1 MSAGNARGYLLALLL
16 GAATTL
22 SFAPVGAW
30 PIGLASLA
38 GLFYLW
44 RDGKPGNA
52 ALTGFCFGLG
62 LYGSGVSWVYIS
74 MHDYGAMPAPLAA
87 LATLLFAAYLALWPA
102 LAGYLQARLPAR
114 GLPGLAI
121 PAAWCLTEWL
131 RGWVFTGF
139 PWLGIGYAHTD
150 GPLAGLAPVVGVH
163 GLNFAAALVATLLVA
178 VTRGLVIHTP
188 WSQRWQALTALTL
201 VLCGGWL
208 CGFVGWSAPHQEPV
222 RVALLQ
228 GNIAQDLK
236 FEEGRF
242 ETTLEGYRR
251 LIEAH
256 PATLIVLPE
265 TALPRMLHTIPRG
278 YLDLLGDLA
287 RTRGADLVFGV
298 PLAESQQRYFN
309 SVVTLGAS
317 PQQRYDKAHLVPFG
331 EFIPFGFRWFVDLMK
346 IPLGDFTRGSDSPQA
361 LTLGS
366 QRLAIN
372 ICYEDLFGEEI
383 IRQLPTATMLAN
395 VSNIAWFGNSLAPH
409 QHLQISRMRALETA
423 RPMLRAT
430 NTGMTAV
437 IDHHG
442 RVLQALPP
450 FTAGALVADVQA
462 TSGLTPYAYSGNW
475 PAISLSVLLLLSGL
489 LSGLLSRQRRRGA
502 PAQPPA

>member
-1 MSAGNARGYLLALLL
+1 MSVSGASRYVLALLL
-16 GAATTL
+16 GAGTTL

-30 PIGLASLA
+30 PIGLLALA
-38 GLFYLW
+38 GLYYLW
-44 RDGKPGNA
+44 RDATPGTA
-52 ALTGFCFGLG
+52 ALTGFSFGLG
-62 LYGSGVSWVYIS
+62 LYTSGVSWVYIS

-114 GLPGLAI
+114 GVPWLAI

-131 RGWVFTGF
+131 RGWIFTGF

-150 GPLAGLAPVVGVH
+150 GPLAGLAPLVGVH
-163 GLNFAAALVATLLVA
+163 GLNFAAALVAVLLVA
-178 VTRGLVIHTP
+178 IACGSVPHTP
-188 WSQRWQALTALTL
+188 WSRRLKPAAALTL
-201 VLCGGWL
+201 LLGASWL
-208 CGFVGWSAPHQEPV
+208 TGFVGWAVPHQDPV

-228 GNIAQDLK
+228 GNISQELK

-242 ETTLEGYRR
+242 EATLEGYRR

-256 PATLIVLPE
+256 PATLVVLPE
-265 TALPRMLHTIPRG
+265 TALPRMLHTIPRR
-278 YLDLLGDLA
+278 YLDELA
-287 RTRGADLVFGV
+287 ELALARGADLVFGV
-298 PLAESQQRYFN
+298 PLAESQERYFN
-309 SVVTLGAS
+309 SVVTMGAS

-346 IPLGDFTRGSDSPQA
+346 IPLGDFTRGSASPRA
-361 LTLGS
+361 LMLGS

-383 IRQLPTATMLAN
+383 IRQLPAATMLVN
-395 VSNIAWFGNSLAPH
+395 VSNIAWFGDSLAPH
-409 QHLQISRMRALETA
+409 QHLQISRMRSLETA

-437 IDHHG
+437 IDHRG
-442 RVLQALPP
+442 RVLGSLKP
-450 FTAGALVADVQA
+450 FTAEALTANVQA
-462 TSGLTPYAYSGNW
+462 TSGLTPYVRSGNW
-475 PAISLSVLLLLSGL
+475 PAISASVLLLLSGL
-489 LSGLLSRQRRRGA
+489 SLGQRRRDA
-502 PAQPPA
+502 PGRPPA

>member
-1 MSAGNARGYLLALLL
+1 MSAEYARKYSLALLL

-30 PIGLASLA
+30 PIGLLALA

-44 RDGKPGNA
+44 RDGRPGNA
-52 ALTGFCFGLG
+52 ALTGFSFGLG

-102 LAGYLQARLPAR
+102 LAGFLQARLPAR
-114 GLPGLAI
+114 GIPSLEI

-131 RGWVFTGF
+131 RGWIFTGF
-139 PWLGIGYAHTD
+139 PWLGLGYAHTD

-163 GLNFAAALVATLLVA
+163 GLNFAAALVAALLVA
-178 VTRGLVIHTP
+178 ITRGYVLRAP
-188 WSQRWQALTALTL
+188 WSRRWQAVTALML
-201 VLCGGWL
+201 LLFASWL
-208 CGFVGWSAPHQEPV
+208 SGFVGWAMPHLQPV

-242 ETTLEGYRR
+242 EATLEGYRR

-256 PATLIVLPE
+256 PATLVVLPE
-265 TALPRMLHTIPRG
+265 TALPRMLHAIPRR
-278 YLDLLGDLA
+278 YLDELA
-287 RTRGADLVFGV
+287 ELAKARGADLVIGV
-298 PLAESQQRYFN
+298 PLAESQNRYFN
-309 SVVTLGAS
+309 SVVTMGAS
-317 PQQRYDKAHLVPFG
+317 PPQRYDKMHLVPFG
-331 EFIPFGFRWFVDLMK
+331 EFIPLGFRWFVDLMK
-346 IPLGDFTRGSDSPQA
+346 IPLGDFTRGSESPQP
-361 LTLGS
+361 LKLGS

-383 IRQLPTATMLAN
+383 IRQLPAATILVN
-395 VSNIAWFGNSLAPH
+395 VSNIAWFGDSLAPH
-409 QHLQISRMRALETA
+409 QHLQISRMRSQETA

-430 NTGMTAV
+430 NTGMTAL
-437 IDHHG
+437 IDHQG
-442 RVLQALPP
+442 RVLHSLEP
-450 FTAGALVADVQA
+450 FTTGALVAQVQA
-462 TSGLTPYAYSGNW
+462 MSGLTPYARSGNW
-475 PAISLSVLLLLSGL
+475 PAISVAVLVLLSGL
-489 LSGLLSRQRRRGA
+489 RRQRDVPGR
-502 PAQPPA
+502 PPA

>member
-1 MSAGNARGYLLALLL
+1 MSTRGAGRYCLALLL
-16 GAATTL
+16 GAGTTL

-30 PIGLASLA
+30 PIGLLALA
-38 GLFYLW
+38 GLFCLW
-44 RDGKPGNA
+44 RDAAPGNA
-52 ALTGFCFGLG
+52 ALTGFIFGLG

-102 LAGYLQARLPAR
+102 LAGYTQARLPAR
-114 GLPGLAI
+114 AARTLAI

-150 GPLAGLAPVVGVH
+150 GPLAGLAPLVGVH
-163 GLNFAAALVATLLVA
+163 GLNFAAALAAVLLA
-178 VTRGLVIHTP
+178 AISRGFARSTP
-188 WSQRWQALTALTL
+188 WSQRSKPVAALALL
-201 VLCGGWL
+201 LGGSWL
-208 CGFVGWSAPHQEPV
+208 AGFVGWAVPHQDPV

-228 GNIAQDLK
+228 GNVSQELK

-265 TALPRMLHTIPRG
+265 TALPRMLHTIPRR
-278 YLDLLGDLA
+278 YLDLLGALA
-287 RTRGADLVFGV
+287 RTSGADLVFGV

-331 EFIPFGFRWFVDLMK
+331 EFVPFGFRWFVDLMK
-346 IPLGDFTRGSDSPQA
+346 IPLGDFTRGSDIPQA

-383 IRQLPTATMLAN
+383 IRQLPTATMLVN

-409 QHLQISRMRALETA
+409 QHLQISRMRSLETA

-489 LSGLLSRQRRRGA
+489 LLRQRRRGA